1 MALFTR
7 QSRILTVEVAF
18 QRTAE
23 ILQGREESLRETLSR
38 MEAEKGVSG
47 FTEAQ
52 AAMTQLSE
60 TTAGVDEAKGKT
72 LEQMSGM
79 VSTLTGKIGERKTR
93 LAPII
98 KELRPLRQQV

>member
-1 MALFTR
+1 
-7 QSRILTVEVAF
+7 
-18 QRTAE
+18 
-23 ILQGREESLRETLSR
+23 

-52 AAMTQLSE
+52 ATMTQLSE

-72 LEQMSGM
+72 LEQMSDM

-98 KELRPLRQQV
+98 KELRPLRQQVNFQCTTYSYLAIHYKLKTGPRNAS

>member
-1 MALFTR
+1 MKLIKFYLQR
-7 QSRILTVEVAF
+7 TVE
-18 QRTAE
+18 
-23 ILQGREESLRETLSR
+23 ILHGREETLRESLTR

-52 AAMTQLSE
+52 ATMTQLSE

-72 LEQMSGM
+72 LEQMSDM

-98 KELRPLRQQV
+98 TELRPLRQQVN